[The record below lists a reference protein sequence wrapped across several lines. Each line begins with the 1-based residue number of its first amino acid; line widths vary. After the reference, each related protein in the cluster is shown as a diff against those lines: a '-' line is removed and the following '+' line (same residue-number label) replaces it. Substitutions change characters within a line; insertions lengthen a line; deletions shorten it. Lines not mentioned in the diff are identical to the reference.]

1 MSVLTDPATYGIL
14 NSELTSCPRRL
25 AAQWQHMMG
34 ILQRGEQE
42 TVSSQNLA
50 NAVENMSK
58 TRIDAT
64 GSRLRLKDGE
74 RLYSEELVGQ
84 LATRRVRT

>member
-1 MSVLTDPATYGIL
+1 MSVLTDPAASGIL
-14 NSELTSCPRRL
+14 NSELTNCPRTAAVLGEL

-34 ILQRGEQE
+34 TLQRVEQQ

-58 TRIDAT
+58 TRNDFLSFLMP
-64 GSRLRLKDGE
+64 GPSG
-74 RLYSEELVGQ
+74 
-84 LATRRVRT
+84 RRCSWLGVW